1 MTISVSLETI
11 TEFLDTF
18 LDVDEVPDDP
28 NALNGLQVEN
38 SGTVGHVVAA
48 VDASHAS
55 IVGAAAESLPGNGL
69 LLVHHGLFWDGNV
82 PLTGRR

>member
-1 MTISVSLETI
+1 MTTSASLEAI

-18 LDVDEVPDDP
+18 LDVDAVPDYA

-38 SGTVGHVVAA
+38 SGTVRHVVAA

-55 IVGAAAESLPGNGL
+55 IGSTTSP
-69 LLVHHGLFWDGNV
+69 
-82 PLTGRR
+82 P